1 MTDTIKSY
9 ISIDETFLNFDLLKK
24 FFYLIIKKDVQLTKV
39 QSGLLKVEEMS
50 YDDYSSIKLSIM
62 TIKNDLNLSHFSL
75 IEVPF
80 YSNNFSLILKNKLSG
95 SFDLFEILLR
105 DFSLGNKHLD
115 FINSVFKEVPD
126 YVINT
131 VDVYLKCDSS
141 IEKSSKLL
149 FTHRNT
155 VNYRVN
161 KFINLTSI
169 NIKNRSNIALCRFM
183 ISIYNLEK
191 KGATV

>member
-1 MTDTIKSY
+1 MTDAIKTY

>member
-24 FFYLIIKKDVQLTKV
+24 FFYLIIKKDIQLSKV

-169 NIKNRSNIALCRFM
+169 NIKNCSNIALCRFM

-191 KGATV
+191 KGVTV

>member
-1 MTDTIKSY
+1 MTDTIKTY

-62 TIKNDLNLSHFSL
+62 TIKNDLNLSHLSL

-131 VDVYLKCDSS
+131 VDMYLKCDSS

-169 NIKNRSNIALCRFM
+169 NIKNCSNIALCRFM

-191 KGATV
+191 KGVTV

>member
-1 MTDTIKSY
+1 MTDTIKTY

-24 FFYLIIKKDVQLTKV
+24 FFYLIIKKDIQLSKV

-50 YDDYSSIKLSIM
+50 YDDFSSIKLSIM

-169 NIKNRSNIALCRFM
+169 NIKNCSNIALCRFM

-191 KGATV
+191 KGVTV

>member
-1 MTDTIKSY
+1 MTDTIKTY

-24 FFYLIIKKDVQLTKV
+24 FFYLIIKKDIQLTKV

-141 IEKSSKLL
+141 IEKSSK
-149 FTHRNT
+149 FFDH
-155 VNYRVN
+155 
-161 KFINLTSI
+161 FH
-169 NIKNRSNIALCRFM
+169 FF
-183 ISIYNLEK
+183 LED
-191 KGATV
+191 T

>member
-1 MTDTIKSY
+1 MTDTIKTY

-24 FFYLIIKKDVQLTKV
+24 FFYLIIKKDIQLTKV

-50 YDDYSSIKLSIM
+50 YDDFSSIKLSIM

-105 DFSLGNKHLD
+105 DFTLGNKHLD

-169 NIKNRSNIALCRFM
+169 NIKNCSNIALCRFM

-191 KGATV
+191 KGVTV

>member
-1 MTDTIKSY
+1 MTDTIKTY

-24 FFYLIIKKDVQLTKV
+24 FFYLIIKKDVQLTKI

-105 DFSLGNKHLD
+105 DFSLGSKHLD

-169 NIKNRSNIALCRFM
+169 NIKNCSNIALCRFM

-191 KGATV
+191 KGVTV

>member
-169 NIKNRSNIALCRFM
+169 NIKNCSNIALCRFM

-191 KGATV
+191 KGVTV

>member
-1 MTDTIKSY
+1 MTDTIKTY

-24 FFYLIIKKDVQLTKV
+24 FFYLIIKKDIQLTKV

-105 DFSLGNKHLD
+105 DFSLVIKHLD

-169 NIKNRSNIALCRFM
+169 NIKNCSNIALCRFM

>member
-1 MTDTIKSY
+1 MTDAIKTY

-62 TIKNDLNLSHFSL
+62 TIKNDLHLSHFSL

-191 KGATV
+191 KGVTV

>member
-1 MTDTIKSY
+1 MTDTIKTY

-24 FFYLIIKKDVQLTKV
+24 FFYLIIKKDIQLTKV

-141 IEKSSKLL
+141 IDKSSKLL

-169 NIKNRSNIALCRFM
+169 NIKNCSNIALCRFM

>member
-1 MTDTIKSY
+1 MTDTIKTY

-62 TIKNDLNLSHFSL
+62 TIKNDLNLSHLSL

-169 NIKNRSNIALCRFM
+169 NIKNCSNIALCRFM

>member
-1 MTDTIKSY
+1 MTDTIKTY

-24 FFYLIIKKDVQLTKV
+24 FFYLIIKKDIQLTKV

-169 NIKNRSNIALCRFM
+169 NIKSCSNIALCRFM

-191 KGATV
+191 KGVTV

>member
-1 MTDTIKSY
+1 MTDTIKTY

-24 FFYLIIKKDVQLTKV
+24 FFYLIIKKDIQLTKV

-161 KFINLTSI
+161 KFINITSI
-169 NIKNRSNIALCRFM
+169 NIKNCSNIALCRFM

>member
-1 MTDTIKSY
+1 MTDTIKTY

-169 NIKNRSNIALCRFM
+169 NIKNCSNIALCRFM

>member
-1 MTDTIKSY
+1 MTDTIKTY

-24 FFYLIIKKDVQLTKV
+24 FFYLIIKKDIQLTKV

-50 YDDYSSIKLSIM
+50 YDDFSSIKLSIM

-169 NIKNRSNIALCRFM
+169 NIKNCSNIALCRFM

-191 KGATV
+191 KGVTV

>member
-1 MTDTIKSY
+1 MTDTIKTY

-24 FFYLIIKKDVQLTKV
+24 FFYLIIKKDIQLSKV

-62 TIKNDLNLSHFSL
+62 TIKNDLNLSHLSL

-169 NIKNRSNIALCRFM
+169 NIKNCSNIALCRFM

-191 KGATV
+191 KGVTV

>member
-1 MTDTIKSY
+1 MTDTIKTY

-24 FFYLIIKKDVQLTKV
+24 FFYLIIKKDIQLTKV

-105 DFSLGNKHLD
+105 DFTLGNKHLD

-169 NIKNRSNIALCRFM
+169 NIKNCSNIALCRFM

>member
-1 MTDTIKSY
+1 MTDTIKTY

-24 FFYLIIKKDVQLTKV
+24 FFYLIIKKDIQLTKV

-62 TIKNDLNLSHFSL
+62 TIKNDLNLSHLSL

-169 NIKNRSNIALCRFM
+169 NIKNCSNIALCRFM

-191 KGATV
+191 KGVTV

>member
-1 MTDTIKSY
+1 MTDTIKTY

-24 FFYLIIKKDVQLTKV
+24 FFYLIIKKDIQLSKV

-95 SFDLFEILLR
+95 SFDLFEISFSDISCKY
-105 DFSLGNKHLD
+105 DFAGRLIFSPSFVK
-115 FINSVFKEVPD
+115 
-126 YVINT
+126 
-131 VDVYLKCDSS
+131 
-141 IEKSSKLL
+141 
-149 FTHRNT
+149 
-155 VNYRVN
+155 
-161 KFINLTSI
+161 
-169 NIKNRSNIALCRFM
+169 
-183 ISIYNLEK
+183 
-191 KGATV
+191 

>member
-1 MTDTIKSY
+1 MTDTIKTY

-24 FFYLIIKKDVQLTKV
+24 FFYLIIKKDIQLTKV

-62 TIKNDLNLSHFSL
+62 TIKNDLTLSHFSL

-95 SFDLFEILLR
+95 SFDLFEILIR

-169 NIKNRSNIALCRFM
+169 NIKNCSNIALCRFM

-191 KGATV
+191 KGVAV

>member
-24 FFYLIIKKDVQLTKV
+24 FFYLIIKKDIQLTKV

-62 TIKNDLNLSHFSL
+62 TIKNDLNLSHLSL

-95 SFDLFEILLR
+95 SFDLLEILLR

-169 NIKNRSNIALCRFM
+169 NIKNCSNIALCRFM

>member
-1 MTDTIKSY
+1 MTDTIKTY

-24 FFYLIIKKDVQLTKV
+24 FFYLIIKKDIQLSKV

-62 TIKNDLNLSHFSL
+62 TIKNDLNLSHLSL

-169 NIKNRSNIALCRFM
+169 NIKNCSNIALCRFL

>member
-1 MTDTIKSY
+1 MTDTIKTY

-131 VDVYLKCDSS
+131 VDMYLKCDSS

-169 NIKNRSNIALCRFM
+169 NIKNCSNIALCRFM

-191 KGATV
+191 KGVTV

>member
-1 MTDTIKSY
+1 MTDAIKSY

-24 FFYLIIKKDVQLTKV
+24 FFYLIIKKDVQLTKI

-169 NIKNRSNIALCRFM
+169 NIKNCSNIALCRFM

-191 KGATV
+191 KGVTV

>member
-1 MTDTIKSY
+1 MTDTIKTY

-24 FFYLIIKKDVQLTKV
+24 FFYLIIKKDIQLTKV

-169 NIKNRSNIALCRFM
+169 NIKNCSNIALCRFM

-191 KGATV
+191 KGVTV

>member
-24 FFYLIIKKDVQLTKV
+24 FFYLIIKKDIQLTKV

-169 NIKNRSNIALCRFM
+169 NIKNCSNIALCRFM
-183 ISIYNLEK
+183 IAIYNVEK

>member
-24 FFYLIIKKDVQLTKV
+24 FFYLIIKKDVQLTKI
-39 QSGLLKVEEMS
+39 QSGLLTVEEMS

-169 NIKNRSNIALCRFM
+169 NIKNCSNIALCRFM

-191 KGATV
+191 KGVTV

>member
-1 MTDTIKSY
+1 MTDTIKTY

-24 FFYLIIKKDVQLTKV
+24 FFYLIIKKDVQLTKI

-131 VDVYLKCDSS
+131 VDMYLKCDSS

-169 NIKNRSNIALCRFM
+169 NIKNCSNIALCRFM

-191 KGATV
+191 KGVTV

>member
-1 MTDTIKSY
+1 MTDTIKTY

-24 FFYLIIKKDVQLTKV
+24 FFYLIIKKDIQLTKV

-131 VDVYLKCDSS
+131 VDVYLKRDSS

-169 NIKNRSNIALCRFM
+169 NIKNCSNIALCRFM

-191 KGATV
+191 KGVTV

>member
-24 FFYLIIKKDVQLTKV
+24 FFYLIIKKDVQLTKI

-50 YDDYSSIKLSIM
+50 YDDFSSIKLSIM

-115 FINSVFKEVPD
+115 FINSVFKEVLD

-169 NIKNRSNIALCRFM
+169 NIKNCSNIALCRFM

-191 KGATV
+191 KGVTV

>member
-1 MTDTIKSY
+1 MTDTIKTY

-24 FFYLIIKKDVQLTKV
+24 FFYLIIKKDLQLTKI

-50 YDDYSSIKLSIM
+50 YDDFSSIKLSIM

-131 VDVYLKCDSS
+131 VDMYLKCDSS

-169 NIKNRSNIALCRFM
+169 NIKNCSNIALCRFM

-191 KGATV
+191 KGVTV

>member
-1 MTDTIKSY
+1 MTDTIKTY

-24 FFYLIIKKDVQLTKV
+24 FFYLIIKKDVQLTKI

-105 DFSLGNKHLD
+105 DFSLGSKHLD

-169 NIKNRSNIALCRFM
+169 NIKNCSNIALCRFM

>member
-24 FFYLIIKKDVQLTKV
+24 FFYLIIKKDIQLTKV

-169 NIKNRSNIALCRFM
+169 NIKNCSNIALCRFM

>member
-1 MTDTIKSY
+1 MTDTIKTY

-50 YDDYSSIKLSIM
+50 YDDFSSIKLSIM

-169 NIKNRSNIALCRFM
+169 NIKNCSNIALCRFM

-191 KGATV
+191 KGVEV

>member
-1 MTDTIKSY
+1 MTDTIKTY

-24 FFYLIIKKDVQLTKV
+24 FFYLIIKKDIQLTKV

-169 NIKNRSNIALCRFM
+169 NIKNCSNIALCRFM

-191 KGATV
+191 KGVKV

>member
-1 MTDTIKSY
+1 MTDTIKTY

-95 SFDLFEILLR
+95 SFDLFEILLM

-169 NIKNRSNIALCRFM
+169 NIKNCSNIALCRFM

-191 KGATV
+191 KGVTV

>member
-169 NIKNRSNIALCRFM
+169 NIKNCSNIALCRFM

-191 KGATV
+191 KGVAV